1 MITSSQNPK
10 IKLVR
15 ALTGRPK
22 ERREAGA
29 FLAEGVRLVEDAFA
43 ANWPFR
49 FVLFSDELSERG
61 KDLIKKLEAKNVEV
75 EEVESSLLQS
85 LGETETS
92 QGIIA
97 VLEFNS
103 LPIPVSPNFLL
114 IPDSIRDPGNLGTLL
129 RTADAAGV
137 QAVLIPPETTDAFAP
152 KVIRAGMGAHFRLPI
167 QNMSWEE
174 IRTFVSASHLIQSG
188 NPNRK
193 DSARLTGQVHLS
205 GATHARLQVFIADM
219 NGQSCWETDFKSPL
233 ALIVGGEA
241 EGASEQARKLA
252 NNFVKIPMAGKTE
265 SLNAAVAG
273 SVLMFEVMRQRK

>member
-1 MITSSQNPK
+1 MISSSQNSK

-15 ALTGRPK
+15 ALAGRPK

-61 KDLIKKLEAKNVEV
+61 NVLVKKLEEKKIEV
-75 EEVESSLLQS
+75 EKVESSLLQS
-85 LGETETS
+85 LSETETS

-97 VLEFNS
+97 VLEFNN
-103 LPIPVSPNFLL
+103 LPIPESPNFIL

-129 RTADAAGV
+129 RSADAAGA
-137 QAVLIPPETTDAFAP
+137 QAVLIPAETTDAFAP
-152 KVIRAGMGAHFRLPI
+152 KVVRAGMGAHFRLPI
-167 QNMSWEE
+167 QNMSWED
-174 IRTFVSASHLIQSG
+174 IQRVS
-188 NPNRK
+188 K
-193 DSARLTGQVHLS
+193 SAKLKT
-205 GATHARLQVFIADM
+205 FIADM
-219 NGQSCWETDFKSPL
+219 DGQSCWEIDFKSPL

-241 EGASEQARKLA
+241 EGASEQAKKLA
-252 NNFVKIPMAGKTE
+252 NSFVKIPMAGKTE

-273 SVLMFEVMRQRK
+273 SVLMFEVMRQRLV